1 MHDKVT
7 QLRQLLA
14 ESMPRR
20 PATPERRALAAFQH
34 YQYNGGLPPIEQ
46 SPRARAEREIQRI
59 ALTYGWQGAVVRALD
74 DAGATE
80 LAGLDDQLL
89 DGLARQMR
97 EYVDR
102 AMTACDFDEA
112 PPAR

>member
-20 PATPERRALAAFQH
+20 PATPERRALAAFQR

-59 ALTYGWQGAVVRALD
+59 AMTYGWQGSTTSCSMAWPGRCASTWT
-74 DAGATE
+74 G
-80 LAGLDDQLL
+80 Q
-89 DGLARQMR
+89 
-97 EYVDR
+97 
-102 AMTACDFDEA
+102 
-112 PPAR
+112 